1 MSIEY
6 YIYIIISYSA
16 LVRDWV
22 PFPPLQKIVH
32 RSTAE
37 CGGRDWDAISTIASQ
52 QSIP

>member
-1 MSIEY
+1 MSLEY
-6 YIYIIISYSA
+6 DIVSYSD

-22 PFPPLQKIVH
+22 PSPPLQKIVH
-32 RSTAE
+32 HSTVE